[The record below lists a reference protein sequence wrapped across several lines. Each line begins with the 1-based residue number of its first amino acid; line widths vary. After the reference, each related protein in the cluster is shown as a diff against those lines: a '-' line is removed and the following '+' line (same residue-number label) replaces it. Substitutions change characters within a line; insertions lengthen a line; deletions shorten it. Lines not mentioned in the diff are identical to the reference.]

1 MDSLAQQLGNKLWCK
16 EVLYN
21 VFSEFYRGV
30 LQLPCCPSKQG
41 ELSENILQNQCNK
54 LAPRT
59 VEKVFLALSAAPG
72 NFQLWFNLF
81 EEHELMKI
89 FPQRRRST
97 SATADGATT
106 LNGGGVESGGKQVS
120 KVATDPKIAARRYD
134 SDTVSFIV
142 FVFPMQ

>member
-1 MDSLAQQLGNKLWCK
+1 MSTGSLLF
-16 EVLYN
+16 
-21 VFSEFYRGV
+21 VF
-30 LQLPCCPSKQG
+30 
-41 ELSENILQNQCNK
+41 CNK

-134 SDTVSFIV
+134 SDTGSVSFIV
-142 FVFPMQ
+142 PTPNMQYSLRT